1 MQNRCFSK
9 ILVIIILFFGL
20 STNGQVRVKTNIE
33 RGNKKVVVKSNRSN
47 NSNRRPAVRVK
58 RTRDRVVVKKP
69 NRPNVVI
76 NRPNYNRRGYIW
88 IQGNWK
94 WNPFYSR
101 YTWQR
106 ARWKKIKKNHY
117 WVPGFWEITPVGFFW
132 VEGHWQI
139 DY

>member
-9 ILVIIILFFGL
+9 ILVIIFLFWGL
-20 STNGQVRVKTNIE
+20 TTNGQVRVKKNIE

-47 NSNRRPAVRVK
+47 NSNRRPGVRVK

-76 NRPNYNRRGYIW
+76 NRPNYTRRGYIW
-88 IQGNWK
+88 IQGYWK
-94 WNPFYSR
+94 WNPFYGR
-101 YTWQR
+101 YTWQK

-117 WVPGFWEITPVGFFW
+117 WIPGFWEITPVGFFW
-132 VEGHWQI
+132 VEGHWQLE
-139 DY
+139 Y